1 MEKKT
6 TENNE
11 DIKEEN
17 SNKDDTF
24 LSIVK
29 VKINPELDLY
39 LDSRRSIMHVECVN
53 ADAKKIEEYISDSGE
68 VLLGR
73 PLHIALELILT
84 SAIDSGYLKENAAVS
99 ISLEEIN
106 IDYVSDY
113 EKVLEDIRE
122 EADEAIQSV
131 ISDKYTILIVT

>member
-1 MEKKT
+1 
-6 TENNE
+6 
-11 DIKEEN
+11 
-17 SNKDDTF
+17 
-24 LSIVK
+24 
-29 VKINPELDLY
+29 
-39 LDSRRSIMHVECVN
+39 MHVECVN

-84 SAIDSGYLKENAAVS
+84 SAIDSGYLKENADVS